1 MCSTI
6 SGECLILATNNQENH
21 CQKKMGSYLGVEGL
35 ITPYMKMET
44 EKLQLSN
51 HSVVKTFKN
60 LELHNTS
67 YNIML
72 GQEKRA

>member
-1 MCSTI
+1 
-6 SGECLILATNNQENH
+6 
-21 CQKKMGSYLGVEGL
+21 MGSYLGVEGL